1 MKTLK
6 SSINTVTLQTVLH
19 LASPVV
25 SLTCALK
32 SFFSKYMHRCL
43 LLISFL
49 FCTCVVFAQQ
59 ESAYDSAAVEI
70 RTFND
75 TTFQQYKNDA
85 DFQYENELVQTPSIW
100 DRFWAWVWR
109 KYDEIMSTE
118 AGRVTMK
125 FIFWL
130 LGIGGLAFFVYKVA
144 RMNRL
149 SLFAAEQQ
157 SLTAYKVESEDIHAI
172 PFDTAINE
180 ALQQGNYR
188 LAIRLS
194 YLQNLKLLTD
204 KELIDWRPNKTN
216 TDYWREITSPSLQ
229 RSFKSVTNIFEYA
242 WYGSHSVT
250 RGDFETMKEEL
261 LQFKTQL

>member
-1 MKTLK
+1 MKILK
-6 SSINTVTLQTVLH
+6 NSINTVMLQAVLH
-19 LASPVV
+19 LASRVV
-25 SLTCALK
+25 SLTCTFR
-32 SFFSKYMHRCL
+32 SFFSKYMHRYL
-43 LLISFL
+43 FLILFFL
-49 FCTCVVFAQQ
+49 CNQTVFAQQ
-59 ESAYDSAAVEI
+59 KLVYDSAAVEV

-75 TTFQQYKNDA
+75 TSFQEYKSDA
-85 DFQYENELVQTPSIW
+85 DFQYENEVVETPSLW
-100 DRFWAWVWR
+100 DRFWACVWK

-118 AGRVTMK
+118 AGRATMK

-149 SLFAAEQQ
+149 SLFATEQQ

-204 KELIDWRPNKTN
+204 KELIDWHPNKTN
-216 TDYWREITSPSLQ
+216 TDYWLEIADTSLQ
-229 RSFKSVTNIFEYA
+229 RSFKSVTSIFEYA

-250 RGDFETMKEEL
+250 REDFETMKEEL